1 MSLRHI
7 AAVTSVFKTGTDWLR
22 EKCACLNF
30 RTVTFGAGWQ
40 EAKLGDKI
48 ATSKCLNC
56 LFGDYFVILCEYGGY
71 YRLLQR
77 ILCSSILH
85 F

>member
-7 AAVTSVFKTGTDWLR
+7 AAVASVFKTGTDWLR

-30 RTVTFGAGWQ
+30 RTVTFGAGWK

-48 ATSKCLNC
+48 ATYWVNRRGLPKQTRFL
-56 LFGDYFVILCEYGGY
+56 
-71 YRLLQR
+71 
-77 ILCSSILH
+77 SS
-85 F
+85 